1 MKIDHAEIKKR
12 ISVFALSL
20 IIIHRIILLAA
31 KGTPI
36 ASRTCVE
43 TEDNVYFCTDDLQ
56 EAREKSK
63 KTHRYYLDNFGARQ
77 TIVGNSKDMEKM
89 RIWESDMEV
98 YLKKFIEERGD
109 GEEWLKELCTNQHKN
124 CIFWASKGEC
134 KSNPTYMEQNCSLAC
149 QSCHKLNQQHEGSC
163 SCAAEQE
170 FCNSES

>member
-98 YLKKFIEERGD
+98 YLRKFIEERGD

-134 KSNPTYMEQNCSLAC
+134 KSNPDLVPVRLSRSSVIQNHDTNRRWSYYDIWQILKMKF
-149 QSCHKLNQQHEGSC
+149 Q
-163 SCAAEQE
+163 
-170 FCNSES
+170 